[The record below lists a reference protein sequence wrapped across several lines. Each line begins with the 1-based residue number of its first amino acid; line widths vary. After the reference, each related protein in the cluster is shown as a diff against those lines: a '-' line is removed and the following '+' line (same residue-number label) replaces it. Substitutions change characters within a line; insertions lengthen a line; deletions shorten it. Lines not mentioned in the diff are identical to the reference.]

1 MNFAV
6 CLNQVPDTS
15 TRVKIASDQQQIDS
29 TGVNFVINPYDEFA
43 LEEALKLR
51 EKFGGTVVLF
61 SVGGDDF
68 QANIRKAFAMGADKA
83 VLIKSAVKDSFGVAS
98 VLAEAIKR
106 HFGGLPDLI
115 LLGKESTDFNDAQ
128 VGPMLAELL
137 ELPAV
142 TVAVSMQT
150 DGKTAIIEREI
161 EGGKEIVEV
170 AFPFVMTAQKGL
182 NTPRVANMKGIMEA
196 KKKPIETVE
205 IAPPESSRVRLIRLE
220 KPAEKQPGKILSSP
234 AELVEKLHREA
245 NVV

>member
-115 LLGKESTDFNDAQ
+115 LLGKE
-128 VGPMLAELL
+128 
-137 ELPAV
+137 
-142 TVAVSMQT
+142 
-150 DGKTAIIEREI
+150 
-161 EGGKEIVEV
+161 
-170 AFPFVMTAQKGL
+170 L
-182 NTPRVANMKGIMEA
+182 N
-196 KKKPIETVE
+196 
-205 IAPPESSRVRLIRLE
+205 RL
-220 KPAEKQPGKILSSP
+220 Q
-234 AELVEKLHREA
+234 
-245 NVV
+245 

>member
-15 TRVKIASDQQQIDS
+15 TRVKIAPDGQHIEQA
-29 TGVNFVINPYDEFA
+29 GVNFVINPYDEFA

-51 EKFGGTVVLF
+51 EKFGGSVVLF
-61 SVGGDDF
+61 SVGSEEF

-83 VLIKSAVKDSFGVAS
+83 VLIKSNVKDSFGVAF
-98 VLAEAIKR
+98 VLAQAIKQ
-106 HFGGLPDLI
+106 HFGGVPDMI

-128 VGPMLAELL
+128 VGPMIAELL

-142 TVAVSMQT
+142 TVAVSLHT
-150 DGKTAIIEREI
+150 DGKVATIEREI

-170 AFPFVMTAQKGL
+170 SLPFVLTAQKGL
-182 NTPRVANMKGIMEA
+182 NIPRVANMKGIMEA
-196 KKKPIETVE
+196 KKKPIETLE
-205 IAPPESSRVRLIRLE
+205 IAAPEASKVRLIRLE
-220 KPAEKQPGKILSSP
+220 KPVEKQAGKILDSP
-234 AELVEKLHREA
+234 ADLVDRLHREA

>member
-1 MNFAV
+1 MNIAV

-15 TRVKIASDQQQIDS
+15 TRVKIAADQQRIES

-51 EKFGGTVVLF
+51 EKFGGSVVLF

-83 VLIKSAVKDSFGVAS
+83 VLIKSAVQDSFGVAF
-98 VLAEAIKR
+98 VLAEAIKKY
-106 HFGGLPDLI
+106 FGGVPDLI

-137 ELPAV
+137 DLPAV
-142 TVAVSMQT
+142 TVAVSLQT
-150 DGKTAIIEREI
+150 DGKTATIEREI

-182 NTPRVANMKGIMEA
+182 NIPRVANMKGIMEA
-196 KKKPIETVE
+196 KKKPIETME
-205 IAPPESSRVRLIRLE
+205 IAPPESLRTKLLRLE
-220 KPAEKQPGKILSSP
+220 KPADKQPGKIVSSP

-245 NVV
+245 NVI